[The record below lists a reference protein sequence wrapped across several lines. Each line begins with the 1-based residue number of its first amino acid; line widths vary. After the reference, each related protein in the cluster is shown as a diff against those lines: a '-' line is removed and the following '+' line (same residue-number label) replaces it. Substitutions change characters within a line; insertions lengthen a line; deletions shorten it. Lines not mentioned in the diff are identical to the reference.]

1 VRLESFQSHR
11 MSQSFT
17 VRYNAWHGAFV
28 FDRHVYNSTGDPVGT
43 KLYVGNLPFSATEN
57 DIASLFEKAGK
68 VASVRAV
75 MDRETGRF
83 KGFCFVEM
91 ESKEDAD
98 KAIEMFN
105 GSELNNRPMVVNPAR
120 PPEPRNNNR
129 GGFGG
134 GNNRNNDRRPTRY

>member
-1 VRLESFQSHR
+1 
-11 MSQSFT
+11 M
-17 VRYNAWHGAFV
+17 AWGFCVLSA
-28 FDRHVYNSTGDPVGT
+28 RRITSGDAVGT

-68 VASVRAV
+68 VESVRAV

-91 ESKEDAD
+91 QTKEDAD

-120 PPEPRNNNR
+120 PPEPRNHR
-129 GGFGG
+129 GGFNGG
-134 GNNRNNDRRPTRY
+134 QRGDRQGRPTRY

>member
-1 VRLESFQSHR
+1 MNDFRATECLKVYN
-11 MSQSFT
+11 

-28 FDRHVYNSTGDPVGT
+28 FDRHVYNSTGDPV

-68 VASVRAV
+68 VVSVRAV

-91 ESKEDAD
+91 ESKEAAD
-98 KAIEMFN
+98 EAIKMFN

-120 PPEPRNNNR
+120 PPEPRNTR

-134 GNNRNNDRRPTRY
+134 GHRGERQGRPPRY

>member
-1 VRLESFQSHR
+1 
-11 MSQSFT
+11 M
-17 VRYNAWHGAFV
+17 
-28 FDRHVYNSTGDPVGT
+28 GT

-91 ESKEDAD
+91 ETKEDAD

-120 PPEPRNNNR
+120 PPEPRNR
-129 GGFGG
+129 GGANGG
-134 GNNRNNDRRPTRY
+134 GYRDRNNDRQGRPPRY